1 LVSTVQMRVCPIL
14 AFKSRSLTGE
24 HSRLSGSERRGK
36 SNKRNVYIA
45 INYVYLLCRLHT
57 TERKRLFASVSLSS
71 AAIEVDGGL
80 PMAAGSGAAL
90 GGVTD

>member
-1 LVSTVQMRVCPIL
+1 M
-14 AFKSRSLTGE
+14 
-24 HSRLSGSERRGK
+24 
-36 SNKRNVYIA
+36 
-45 INYVYLLCRLHT
+45 